1 MALSKSSRRFL
12 TVLAVLGLAVWLGLR
27 SLTPATGGEV
37 EPGRRVALH
46 VPRGSDASSIGDLL
60 ARKGVL
66 DSTAASAFKIKTR
79 FDPRGEQIQ
88 AGDYVLQTGMDSKE
102 ALQTL
107 AEGPILPDVYRVTV
121 PEGLDVDQT
130 LAILAE
136 QSPFSAGRLRRAL
149 GDVRVPS
156 WVPDDL
162 PRGADPYEGV
172 LFPET
177 YDFSEE
183 TSPEEL
189 LTRLVQQTESV
200 MREVPPSPLLSPY
213 QVLITGSLIEREA
226 LLSDEQRRISSVIHN
241 RLRRGMLLQ
250 IDATV
255 LYALGNHKERLI
267 YEDLKVASPW
277 NTYKRPGLPPTPI
290 SGAGEAALLA
300 AADPADERY
309 LYYVVV
315 DPDTGR
321 HGFSRTLREHNA
333 LRDRVGG

>member
-1 MALSKSSRRFL
+1 MTLSRSSRRFL
-12 TVLAVLGLAVWLGLR
+12 KVLALLGLAVWLGLR
-27 SLTPATGGEV
+27 SLAPATGGEGK
-37 EPGRRVALH
+37 PGRRVALH

-66 DSTAASAFKIKTR
+66 DSTAASAFKLKTR

-88 AGDYVLQTGMDSKE
+88 AGDYVLETGMDAEEVLE
-102 ALQTL
+102 AL
-107 AEGPILPDVYRVTV
+107 AEGPLLSDVYRVTI

-130 LAILAE
+130 LATVAE
-136 QSPFSAGRLRRAL
+136 QSPFSARRLGRVLR
-149 GDVRVPS
+149 DVRLPS

-177 YDFSEE
+177 YDFSQE
-183 TSPEEL
+183 TAPEEL

-200 MREVPPSPLLSPY
+200 MRRLPANPRLSRY
-213 QVLITGSLIEREA
+213 QILIVGSLIEREA
-226 LLSDEQRRISSVIHN
+226 LLPEEQRRISSVIDN

-250 IDATV
+250 VDATV
-255 LYALGNHKERLI
+255 LYALGNHKKRLTH
-267 YEDLKVASPW
+267 EDLRVASPW

-300 AADPADERY
+300 AADPADEKY

>member
-1 MALSKSSRRFL
+1 MALSRSSRRFL
-12 TVLAVLGLAVWLGLR
+12 TVLVLLGLAVWLGLR
-27 SLTPATGGEV
+27 SLAPATGGEV
-37 EPGRRVALH
+37 EPGRRVAVH
-46 VPRGSDASSIGDLL
+46 IRRGSDASSVGDLL

-88 AGDYVLQTGMDSKE
+88 AGDYVLQTGMDSEE
-102 ALQTL
+102 ALEVL
-107 AEGPILPDVYRVTV
+107 SEGPILPDVYRITI

-130 LAILAE
+130 LATVAQ
-136 QSPFSAGRLRRAL
+136 QSPFSAGRLRRVL
-149 GDVRVPS
+149 DDVRLPS
-156 WVPDDL
+156 WVPDVL

-177 YDFSEE
+177 YDFSEQ

-200 MREVPPSPLLSPY
+200 MRELPPNPLLSPY

-226 LLSDEQRRISSVIHN
+226 LLAAEQRRISSVVHN

-255 LYALGNHKERLI
+255 LYALGNHKERLN
-267 YEDLKVASPW
+267 YQDLRVASPW

-300 AADPADERY
+300 AADPADEPY

-333 LRDRVGG
+333 LRDRVAG